1 MDAIGLDRLEVLRQR
16 RDYLELRI
24 QIKTSLGWE
33 AEYDEREREALRW
46 AIGCLEFNPAS
57 NAEIQRDRAE
67 HAALQG
73 DDLA

>member
-16 RDYLELRI
+16 RAYLDLRI
-24 QIKTSLGWE
+24 QIKTNLGWE
-33 AEYDEREREALRW
+33 TEYDEREREALRW
-46 AIGCLEFNPAS
+46 AIGCLEFDSRS

-67 HAALQG
+67 RAALQG